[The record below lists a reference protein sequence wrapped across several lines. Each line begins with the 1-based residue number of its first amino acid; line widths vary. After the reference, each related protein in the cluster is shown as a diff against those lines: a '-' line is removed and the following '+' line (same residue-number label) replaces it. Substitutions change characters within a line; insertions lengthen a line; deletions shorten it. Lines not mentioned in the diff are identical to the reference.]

1 MFKFEID
8 RPILGIL
15 RFGRSDLEI
24 SIFDLSEYILKMR
37 LDGSDYRVGNSI
49 FGKSNN
55 CQDS

>member
-1 MFKFEID
+1 MFKLEID

-37 LDGSDYRVGNSI
+37 LDGSEYRVGNSI

>member
-1 MFKFEID
+1 VFKLEID

-37 LDGSDYRVGNSI
+37 LDGSEYRVGNSI